1 MQVPVADA
9 FNIKLNGQL
18 IVPEV
23 DEKIKVD

>member
-1 MQVPVADA
+1 VQVPVADA

-23 DEKIKVD
+23 DEKIKGD